1 MKLDLFNPYKVRFH
15 PHQVRFNLY
24 KVRFSLHKLDLTHAR
39 LDLSH
44 TCSSKMADNIFRL
57 KIGPDLVVL
66 SLGFLKLERLFL
78 EIHKILL
85 ENIINVT
92 T

>member
-1 MKLDLFNPYKVRFH
+1 
-15 PHQVRFNLY
+15 
-24 KVRFSLHKLDLTHAR
+24 
-39 LDLSH
+39 
-44 TCSSKMADNIFRL
+44 MADNIFRL
-57 KIGPDLVVL
+57 KIDPDLVVL

-92 T
+92 TWFNIIAALNLLYEGVKFKFLGPQNVKYHSGTIN